1 MKKIL
6 CPIDFSA
13 SSERIARYAAQLAR
27 DTNSK
32 VILVGTHEGKLAVAV
47 GGEGEDKGDS
57 IEMLGEIHDLLKGD
71 YNISC
76 GMEEEIISGNV
87 SKKMPIVTDRYDLTV
102 LGAPQENGKKEFE
115 NSAGVDLI
123 KVIQNSLAPLLILP
137 EDFKYEKIKRLTYAY
152 DYRHEP
158 QPPLAQLYWLAS
170 WFGVE
175 LRFVSILHDSS
186 RREEEKFELLENRI
200 TSEKKPGIKI
210 SFESVAYKDV
220 AECLDH
226 YIGLWSE
233 NNLLVLSVNHQNIL
247 ERLWHKSVVKEL
259 LRCAKRPYL
268 ILHK

>member
-6 CPIDFSA
+6 CPVDFSA
-13 SSERIARYAAQLAR
+13 SSERVARYAAQLAR
-27 DTNSK
+27 DTKSK
-32 VILVGTHEGKLAVAV
+32 VVLIGTHEGKLAVAV
-47 GGEGEDKGDS
+47 GGEGEDKGDAL
-57 IEMLGEIHDLLKGD
+57 EMLGEIHDLLKLN
-71 YNISC
+71 YNIPC
-76 GMEEEIISGNV
+76 GVEEELISGDV
-87 SKKMPIVTDRYDLTV
+87 SKKLSAVTDHYDLTV
-102 LGAPQENGKKEFE
+102 LGAPQKNDRSEFL
-115 NSAGVDLI
+115 NFARIDLI
-123 KVIQNSLAPLLILP
+123 KVIQKSLAPLLIVP
-137 EDFKYEKIKRLTYAY
+137 ENFNYEKIKRLTYAY

-158 QPPLAQLYWLAS
+158 QPPLTQLYWLAS

-175 LRFVSILHDSS
+175 LRFVSILQNSS
-186 RREEEKFELLENRI
+186 RVEEKKFESIENRI
-200 TSEKKPGIKI
+200 MAEKKPEIKI
-210 SFESVAYKDV
+210 SFETVAYKDV